1 MRNTP
6 PPSQARRPVH
16 SNPTIDLRQHPP
28 RPRLGRCRSTP
39 TPVTGWGAALALPER
54 GASWL
59 ALTRLLGVGVPGPEG
74 QSPNNFHLLRGLWM
88 RPSRGA
94 PAGGSVCEELLTGR
108 RGCSSQGPSLTTE
121 AEAET
126 HPRAAARSR
135 VLAEGSRAPR
145 ILCRARA
152 APGGPGREGRLC
164 PRAAQPE
171 ATGAENPRP
180 AGRAEERQVTGRG
193 PALRLRSSP
202 PPPAQPQ
209 VSREPQQ
216 GS

>member
-6 PPSQARRPVH
+6 PPSQARHPVR
-16 SNPTIDLRQHPP
+16 SNPTIDLRQHP
-28 RPRLGRCRSTP
+28 RPGLGRCRRTP
-39 TPVTGWGAALALPER
+39 TPVTGWGAALALSER

-59 ALTRLLGVGVPGPEG
+59 ALTPLLGVGVPGPEG
-74 QSPNNFHLLRGLWM
+74 QSPNNFLLLQGLRL

-108 RGCSSQGPSLTTE
+108 RGSSSQGPSLTAE
-121 AEAET
+121 AEAEP
-126 HPRAAARSR
+126 HPRAAAHSR
-135 VLAEGSRAPR
+135 VLAVDSRAPR
-145 ILCRARA
+145 ILCWARA

-164 PRAAQPE
+164 PGAAQPE
-171 ATGAENPRP
+171 AAGAENPRL
-180 AGRAEERQVTGRG
+180 AGQAEERQVAGRG
-193 PALRLRSSP
+193 PALSLRSS
-202 PPPAQPQ
+202 PPAQPQ